1 MKGFRRHIVE
11 TMIVGLALLLSGC
24 GSLLPVYQ
32 ATPPQRH
39 SQISWNM
46 IKGKHLYKPGAML
59 VDAHK
64 KIVSGPLE
72 AVSTNVCD
80 ITWTHDDVTRYKE
93 LRAGETSVLYPV
105 RVERN
110 GKIYY
115 NYVISYRVPTRIIN
129 TSNRTE
135 FGPPI
140 LYRTSPL
147 RSLNILFSA
156 DTGQPV
162 RIVTH
167 SSTGFI
173 PDYGYGLG
181 KTDCR
186 FGVKSRTIGVGT
198 SRKAIYYEGYDPT
211 TDKLV
216 LRGYV
221 LRGYESYI
229 TILPGE
235 HRVRLFSISG
245 LGHANTAVS
254 AKSANSMQ
262 ETAYLYIYHVDANGD
277 LVASVVIKKGYL

>member
-1 MKGFRRHIVE
+1 MKGFRRHIVK

-46 IKGKHLYKPGAML
+46 IKGKHLYKPGALL
-59 VDAHK
+59 VEAHK

-72 AVSTNVCD
+72 AVSTNVCY

-93 LRAGETSVLYPV
+93 LRAGETSFDPF
-105 RVERN
+105 RIERN

-115 NYVISYRVPTRIIN
+115 NYVISYRVPTKVIN
-129 TSNRTE
+129 TSTRAE

-140 LYRTSPL
+140 LYRTSPF

-167 SSTGFI
+167 GPTGFI
-173 PDYGYGLG
+173 SDYGYDLG

-186 FGVKSRTIGVGT
+186 FGVKSRDIGVGT
-198 SRKAIYYEGYDPT
+198 SSKAIYYEDFDPT
-211 TDKLV
+211 TDKLF

-221 LRGYESYI
+221 LRGYESHI

-235 HRVRLFSISG
+235 HLVRLFSISG
-245 LGHANTAVS
+245 LRHANTAVS
-254 AKSANSMQ
+254 AKSANPMQ
-262 ETAYLYIYHVDANGD
+262 ETAYLHIYHVDANGD
-277 LVASVVIKKGYL
+277 LLASVVIKKGCL